1 MAVRHDGAT
10 LRPTHSVWHSAYV
23 QASDPKAHLSQY
35 LQRARDA
42 LLWKLDGLSEY
53 DIRRPLTPTGTN
65 LLGLVKHV
73 ASVEAGYL
81 GGTFGRPF
89 GEPFPWFADEAE
101 PNADMWATAEESRE
115 QIVDLY
121 QRVWAHSDKTV
132 AALPLDVVAAGDE
145 YIIRA
150 AVPGLKAEDLHLEV
164 LGDTITIRGE
174 VAAEEQSEEAN
185 WLLRERSN
193 GKFARTLTLPTE
205 VDGAKAEAAIENGV
219 LTLRLPKAETARPK
233 NITVKAK

>member
-1 MAVRHDGAT
+1 MLT
-10 LRPTHSVWHSAYV
+10 YPY
-23 QASDPKAHLSQY
+23 
-35 LQRARDA
+35 
-42 LLWKLDGLSEY
+42 
-53 DIRRPLTPTGTN
+53 RPLRLAQAVN
-65 LLGLVKHV
+65 RLFDE
-73 ASVEAGYL
+73 SVINPQTL
-81 GGTFGRPF
+81 NP
-89 GEPFPWFADEAE
+89 
-101 PNADMWATAEESRE
+101 
-115 QIVDLY
+115 
-121 QRVWAHSDKTV
+121 TV